1 MIYIGCDHGGYILK
15 PELLK
20 YLDSNGFE
28 YVDLGC
34 SGEPVDYPD
43 IAKAVCEK
51 VLENEEN
58 RGILLCGT
66 GIGISIAANKIKG
79 IRAALCAD
87 WYSAKYTRLHN
98 DANVICMGGRTTG
111 AGSAAE
117 MLDVFLHTEFMG
129 GRHAVRVNKI
139 KELENNFSD

>member
-15 PELLK
+15 PELIR
-20 YLDSNGFE
+20 YLEENGFA
-28 YVDLGC
+28 YADLGC
-34 SGEPVDYPD
+34 GGEPVDYPD

-51 VLENEEN
+51 VLESEEN

-66 GIGISIAANKIKG
+66 GVGISIAANKMKG

-111 AGSAAE
+111 AGSAVE
-117 MLDVFLHTEFMG
+117 MLDIFLHTEFQG
-129 GRHAVRVNKI
+129 GRHAVRVDKI
-139 KELENNFSD
+139 KKLEE